1 MYDIIDGSV
10 NIKKIIV
17 FKKSLSLSLFTLI
30 AHLLSTLSKNIN
42 KNRHYF
48 TKYLTTMNNI

>member
-10 NIKKIIV
+10 NIKQIIV

-42 KNRHYF
+42 KNGHYF
-48 TKYLTTMNNI
+48 TKYLTTMKNI

>member
-17 FKKSLSLSLFTLI
+17 FKKSLSLHAHRSPPINFVKKHKQKPSLL
-30 AHLLSTLSKNIN
+30 
-42 KNRHYF
+42 Y
-48 TKYLTTMNNI
+48 